1 MLTLRQRLNEIAR
14 KLNKAGKTPPPWFSD
29 LYEGLPPSVKATPKI
44 KPVPPEDPEY
54 RSFALPRSGPPEG
67 LGELEQIPTWGG
79 LSGTAKVFSD
89 EWRKAEELRAKMGD
103 VERIGQYGHNPA
115 YEAQQNENMR
125 ILGDK
130 GLTVSD
136 FITGKQKQSATL
148 KKIINSPAGT
158 VIHDPQTDSFL
169 VAGIGTDIGSA
180 GRNATD
186 QFVRWLGA
194 DPNDQTP
201 QFSVPPSPSGGYLGG
216 AEEREATVPHKRRPQ
231 LEAEPPQTFAGE
243 TKHVPFTPETLGE
256 WYHKGSG
263 VIESQGTPWVGTKN
277 GFIMVVRKIPK
288 VFPRKDELPTQPGVL
303 RFGSGGTDYDWPIRR
318 GLLPGKPYEQRI
330 ARAEEDTPP
339 LLDPPTGS
347 SSEYYAAIPEQ
358 QGLTPGPGFDTTT
371 ELYKKQAGDED
382 PKREW
387 VSQALPVPQPEKV
400 TPKPVAVQPPGM
412 TQVLTSTVGEQPQ
425 QIVQQAGMELL
436 KQQGKLASE
445 TQQQNL
451 VNRVQNIG
459 MALRDN
465 ITAPAA
471 AAPAAPVQTP
481 RTPGPAASLPTIS
494 KFEFQHPS
502 KQPFYN
508 LLNLAK
514 SNPAMSEFAFNQAK
528 NMWGQFDQQG
538 LIPAGSTFSDHVL
551 RQGVPIKTFTNWAMG
566 QPEYHQA
573 GPALTGRI

>member
-1 MLTLRQRLNEIAR
+1 MLTLRQRLTEIAR
-14 KLNKAGKTPPPWFSD
+14 KL
-29 LYEGLPPSVKATPKI
+29 EVATPARLEGPGKRGDFKVPPLTRYTGPDGKPWPVI
-44 KPVPPEDPEY
+44 QPVPPVDPEY

-67 LGELEQIPTWGG
+67 LGELEQIPVTQ
-79 LSGTAKVFSD
+79 
-89 EWRKAEELRAKMGD
+89 ELRAKMGD

-194 DPNDQTP
+194 DPNDETP

-339 LLDPPTGS
+339 LLDPPVSS

-387 VSQALPVPQPEKV
+387 VSQALPVQQPEKV
-400 TPKPVAVQPPGM
+400 APKPVAVQPPGM

-436 KQQGKLASE
+436 KQQGKLAPE
-445 TQQQNL
+445 TKQQNM
-451 VNRVQNIG
+451 VNRIQNIKERIESFQEKFTGRLDPETLKQIKAPGFHLRQFSLGDLQKYSTTAGPIQQVAVQNE
-459 MALRDN
+459 LTRRDK
-465 ITAPAA
+465 IYTPELAA
-471 AAPAAPVQTP
+471 QSPDYF
-481 RTPGPAASLPTIS
+481 R
-494 KFEFQHPS
+494 F
-502 KQPFYN
+502 
-508 LLNLAK
+508 
-514 SNPAMSEFAFNQAK
+514 
-528 NMWGQFDQQG
+528 
-538 LIPAGSTFSDHVL
+538 
-551 RQGVPIKTFTNWAMG
+551 
-566 QPEYHQA
+566 
-573 GPALTGRI
+573 

>member
-1 MLTLRQRLNEIAR
+1 MLTLRQRLNRIGE
-14 KLNKAGKTPPPWFSD
+14 KLAGI
-29 LYEGLPPSVKATPKI
+29 VPK
-44 KPVPPEDPEY
+44 PDPETHT
-54 RSFALPRSGPPEG
+54 RQFLDR
-67 LGELEQIPTWGG
+67 I
-79 LSGTAKVFSD
+79 
-89 EWRKAEELRAKMGD
+89 
-103 VERIGQYGHNPA
+103 ERIRGTRPDPSADVYGQNPA
-115 YEAQQNENMR
+115 WKSRVWQDMETLKKA
-125 ILGDK
+125 
-130 GLTVSD
+130 GLTVSEFSPGWIERSGVGHPQSQWHVPSAKQRLFFSD
-136 FITGKQKQSATL
+136 AYPGQVAHERRDGKLYVT
-148 KKIINSPAGT
+148 
-158 VIHDPQTDSFL
+158 
-169 VAGIGTDIGSA
+169 GIGTSETDA
-180 GRNATD
+180 RNNATD
-186 QFVRWLGA
+186 QFLRWQGM
-194 DPNDQTP
+194 DPNENIYKP
-201 QFSVPPSPSGGYLGG
+201 
-216 AEEREATVPHKRRPQ
+216 
-231 LEAEPPQTFAGE
+231 GE
-243 TKHVPFTPETLGE
+243 TPIPGAFERGGFPEDPVALFDPEQKDQGPALDRSRIAKGGEMVSPHDTYGDWYKRNTKIAETDEPDDTFETLGTTTSKRAVTE
-256 WYHKGSG
+256 
-263 VIESQGTPWVGTKN
+263 KN
-277 GFIMVVRKIPK
+277 GIFFVVVEVPEFFPFTDTGYGIPGLMEPSEIEGISAPP
-288 VFPRKDELPTQPGVL
+288 FPAT
-303 RFGSGGTDYDWPIRR
+303 FDWPIRKR
-318 GLLPGKPYEQRI
+318 EAQGLPRRPYESESYAIDQ
-330 ARAEEDTPP
+330 
-339 LLDPPTGS
+339 LDPPVSS

-400 TPKPVAVQPPGM
+400 APKPVAVQPPKM

-436 KQQGKLASE
+436 KQQGKLTPE

-471 AAPAAPVQTP
+471 AAPAAPVQTL

-538 LIPAGSTFSDHVL
+538 LIPTGSTFSDHVL
-551 RQGVPIKTFTNWAMG
+551 RQGVPLKTFTNWAMG